1 LAEPQPG
8 VYLLPSDLAD
18 EAWLTRCCTGLSLG
32 KRRTWSYSQLET
44 PIPELLASSTTEAK
58 LEFSDLGV
66 PVVVLAFLP
75 KQLVHAFI
83 RSVRENGPWPIV
95 AVVTPGM
102 MKMTLQELLT
112 HLCDDRR
119 KEDTL
124 RKQNSRS

>member
-1 LAEPQPG
+1 M
-8 VYLLPSDLAD
+8 
-18 EAWLTRCCTGLSLG
+18 
-32 KRRTWSYSQLET
+32 
-44 PIPELLASSTTEAK
+44 
-58 LEFSDLGV
+58 
-66 PVVVLAFLP
+66 VVLAFLP